1 MAGRVTQ
8 HVAHAALRLR
18 GFRSRFVSTGVG
30 RVHLLEARGEGHHPT
45 LVVLHGLS
53 AAGFHYY
60 PFLRRVRPWVRH
72 LVAMDMPGHGLS
84 DVPPAGLNPETLRE
98 GLYGAFES
106 LLERHEKVVLF
117 GNSLGG
123 LVALR
128 YALRRPERVHA
139 LVLFSPGG
147 AAMTPAEVEQVRRN
161 FRLPDHRAALEF
173 VDRLFARPTPLRHLF
188 AWGARQSMGEPQI
201 QQLMGHLA
209 PAHLLSDEELAGLE
223 VPTLLLWGEHD
234 RILPRSN
241 LEFFR
246 RALPKHASVEVHGGV
261 GHSPF
266 LEGADSVSRR
276 VLQFLRELDGPGS
289 G

>member
-1 MAGRVTQ
+1 VAGRVTN
-8 HVAHAALRLR
+8 HVAHAALRLQ
-18 GFRSRFVSTGVG
+18 GFRTRFVATRVG
-30 RVHLLEARGEGHHPT
+30 RVHLLEASGEGHYPT

-72 LVAMDMPGHGLS
+72 VVAMDMPGHGLS
-84 DVPPAGLNPETLRE
+84 EVPVGGLNPETLRE
-98 GLYGAFES
+98 GLYGAFEA
-106 LLERHEKVVLF
+106 LLAQHEKVVLF

-123 LVALR
+123 FVALR

-139 LVLFSPGG
+139 LILFSPGG
-147 AAMTPAEVEQVRRN
+147 AAMTEVEVERVRRE
-161 FRLPDHRAALEF
+161 FRLPDHRAALAF
-173 VDRLFARPTPLRHLF
+173 VDRLFARPQRLRHLF
-188 AWGARQSMGEPQI
+188 AWGVRQSLSPPHI
-201 QQLMGHLA
+201 QQLVGHLD
-209 PAHLLSDEELAGLE
+209 PQQLLSEEELAGLE

-246 RALPKHASVEVHGGV
+246 RALPKHANIEVHEGV

-266 LEGADSVSRR
+266 LEGAGSVSKR
-276 VLQFLRELDGPGS
+276 VLQFLRELDGRGS